1 MKKIFF
7 FVVISMMILIP
18 NAQVSAQDVSSK
30 SKNSSKDAS
39 LREARPTP
47 DFSKGI
53 LTEEILWTF
62 GRVSAPEV
70 SPDGTTLL
78 YGVTY
83 YNYKKKYH
91 YYSCSRK
98 CSIWNYY

>member
-70 SPDGTTLL
+70 SPDGATLL
-78 YGVTY
+78 YGVT
-83 YNYKKKYH
+83 
-91 YYSCSRK
+91 
-98 CSIWNYY
+98 